1 MKKVT
6 MADVAKLAG
15 VSKSTV
21 SQYINNRYEYMGDE
35 TRIKIKDAIER
46 LGYQPNYIAK
56 SLKQKRTSMIGII
69 LADIIHRFSTEVSRS
84 IEDFCYENDIHA
96 IICNA
101 DNNPEK
107 EKKYIEMLRAKQVD
121 GLIIFPTGQNPALYK
136 RMIAENYPVVF
147 MDRDIKDLQAH
158 FVLAENIKAS
168 YKAISHL
175 IQHGHEHIAIVT
187 QPLTV
192 STRQERIKGYKQ
204 ALSDHQLPIAPEFI
218 ISAETTELKSKLHA
232 LFQLE
237 QPPTALLAGNDLV
250 FLEILSFLQEN
261 NLHIPEDVS
270 LIVFDNIPFAHLSNP
285 PVTIIAQ
292 PAFEMGAKA
301 AELLLKQINK
311 EEIAEEKIYFPC
323 ELIIRTTSIQTK
335 KIVNKPTN

>member
-6 MADVAKLAG
+6 MADVAKFAG

-21 SQYINNRYEYMGDE
+21 SQYINNRYEYMGED

-69 LADIIHRFSTEVSRS
+69 VADIIHRFSTEVSRS

-136 RMIAENYPVVF
+136 RMVDENYPVVF
-147 MDRDIKDLQAH
+147 MDRDIKDLHAH
-158 FVLAENIKAS
+158 FVLAENVQAS
-168 YKAISHL
+168 YRAISYL
-175 IQHGHEHIAIVT
+175 IHHGHKHIAIAT
-187 QPLTV
+187 QPLTI
-192 STRQERIKGYKQ
+192 SSRRERIEGYKK
-204 ALSDHQLPIAPEFI
+204 ALKDHQLPIQPDFI
-218 ISAETTELKSKLHA
+218 ISAETAELKSKLHA

-237 QPPTALLAGNDLV
+237 KPPSALLAGNDLV
-250 FLEILSFLQEN
+250 FLETLSFLQEN
-261 NLHIPEDVS
+261 KLLIPEDVS

-285 PVTIIAQ
+285 PITIIAQ
-292 PAFEMGAKA
+292 PELEMGAKA
-301 AELLLKQINK
+301 AKLLLKQINK
-311 EEIAEEKIYFPC
+311 EAITSERLYFPC
-323 ELIIRTTSIQTK
+323 ELIIRKTSIKTK
-335 KIVNKPTN
+335 NIINTSAN